1 MYLTLLA
8 LCLSATPALQA
19 DRSTIDRGEVR
30 IGPPL
35 VEHFALTNRGTLPLT
50 ITNVETSCGCLA
62 PKLDRRDLAPGA
74 SATLAVEINTLS
86 QPAGPIGWP
95 VRVSCKSGET
105 TETLEVILRAQ
116 LISEVRIEPAA
127 AVFRIRNPRSV
138 TVTVTDTRNKPFKI
152 IGVGASTPQI
162 TTELLPGDGA
172 VRQIKVTAS
181 PEGSPSTRSE
191 IVWITTDDPLYPQI
205 RVPVTLTILPSS
217 QH

>member
-1 MYLTLLA
+1 MYLLLA
-8 LCLSATPALQA
+8 LCLSATPPLQA
-19 DRSTIDRGEVR
+19 ERPTIDRGEVR
-30 IGPPL
+30 IGPAL
-35 VEHFALTNRGTLPLT
+35 VERFTLTNRGTLPLT

-62 PKLDRRDLAPGA
+62 PKLDRRELSPGA
-74 SATLAVEINTLS
+74 SAILSVEINTLS

-95 VRVSCKSGET
+95 VRVTYKSGEN

-116 LISEVRIEPAA
+116 LISEVRVEPAA

-138 TVTVTDTRNKPFKI
+138 TLTVTDTRSKPFKI
-152 IGVGASTPQI
+152 IAVGASSPQI
-162 TTELLPGDGA
+162 IAELLPGDGT

-181 PEGSPSTRSE
+181 PDGPPSTRSE

-217 QH
+217 K